1 MLFNSKNT
9 KNRSETNCETAFHY
23 LDIHTY
29 NTLYYLEDE
38 KAPVFKPFFNSNYDL
53 LTAKL

>member
-38 KAPVFKPFFNSNYDL
+38 KTPVFKPFFNSNYDL